1 MNILDEIKTRVLL
14 CDGAWGTLLQQKG
27 LQPGECPELWNL
39 TRRDDVLDIAC
50 SYIEAGADIIETNS
64 FGGSR
69 IKLSQYGLGDKASLI
84 NETAASISRE
94 AAGSDRH
101 VAGSIGPTGK
111 ILMTGEITADELYEA
126 FSEQATALEKGGADI
141 IIIETMSDA
150 EEAAIAIKA
159 AKENTHCTVI
169 ATMTFNPAPDGTYYT
184 IMGVTPADMIKI
196 LREAGADIIGSNC
209 GNGTEVLTGVAR
221 AIREA
226 DREVPLIIQPNAGVP
241 QLIDGKTIFPE
252 SPEIM
257 SSFVPELVS
266 LGVNII
272 GGCCGTTPEH
282 IKAIKAKIQNKNI

>member
-39 TRRDDVLDIAC
+39 TRRDDVLDIAR

-69 IKLSQYGLGDKASLI
+69 IKLSQYGLDDKASLI
-84 NETAASISRE
+84 NETAATISRE
-94 AAGSDRH
+94 AAGPDRH

-111 ILMTGEITADELYEA
+111 ILMTGDVTADELYEA
-126 FSEQATALEKGGADI
+126 FSEQAIALEKGGADI

-150 EEAAIAIKA
+150 EEAAIAVKA
-159 AKENTHCTVI
+159 AKENTRCTVI

-184 IMGVTPADMIKI
+184 IMGVTPADMIRI

-266 LGVNII
+266 IGVNII

-282 IKAIKAKIQNKNI
+282 IKAIARKLGG

>member
-39 TRRDDVLDIAC
+39 TRRDDVLDIAR

-69 IKLSQYGLGDKASLI
+69 IKLSQYGLDDKASLI
-84 NETAASISRE
+84 NETAATISRE
-94 AAGSDRH
+94 AAGPDRH

-111 ILMTGEITADELYEA
+111 ILMTGDITADELYEA

-150 EEAAIAIKA
+150 EEAAIAVKA

-184 IMGVTPADMIKI
+184 IMGVTPADMIRI

-257 SSFVPELVS
+257 SSFVPELVN

-282 IKAIKAKIQNKNI
+282 IKAIARKLGG

>member
-1 MNILDEIKTRVLL
+1 MNILDEI
-14 CDGAWGTLLQQKG
+14 QKG

-39 TRRDDVLDIAC
+39 TRRDDVLDIAR

-69 IKLSQYGLGDKASLI
+69 IKLSQYGLDDKASLI
-84 NETAASISRE
+84 NETAATISRE
-94 AAGSDRH
+94 AAGPDRH

-111 ILMTGEITADELYEA
+111 ILMTGDVTADELYEA
-126 FSEQATALEKGGADI
+126 FSEQAIALEKGGADI

-150 EEAAIAIKA
+150 EEAAIAVKA
-159 AKENTHCTVI
+159 AKENTRCTVI

-184 IMGVTPADMIKI
+184 IMGVTPADMIRI

-257 SSFVPELVS
+257 SSFVPELVN

-282 IKAIKAKIQNKNI
+282 IKAIARKLGG

>member
-39 TRRDDVLDIAC
+39 TRRDDVLDIAR

-94 AAGSDRH
+94 AAGPDRH

-111 ILMTGEITADELYEA
+111 ILMTGDITADELYEA

-150 EEAAIAIKA
+150 EEAAIAVKA

-184 IMGVTPADMIKI
+184 IMGVTPADMIRI

-257 SSFVPELVS
+257 SSFVPELVN

-282 IKAIKAKIQNKNI
+282 IKAIARKLGR

>member
-39 TRRDDVLDIAC
+39 TRRDDVLDIAR

-69 IKLSQYGLGDKASLI
+69 IKLSQYGLDDKASLI
-84 NETAASISRE
+84 NETAATISRE
-94 AAGSDRH
+94 AAGPDRH

-111 ILMTGEITADELYEA
+111 ILMTGDITADELYEA

-150 EEAAIAIKA
+150 EEAAIAVKA

-184 IMGVTPADMIKI
+184 IMGVTPADMIRI

-266 LGVNII
+266 IGVNII

-282 IKAIKAKIQNKNI
+282 IKAIARKLGG

>member
-39 TRRDDVLDIAC
+39 TRRDDVLDIAR

-69 IKLSQYGLGDKASLI
+69 IKLSQYGLDDKASLI

-94 AAGSDRH
+94 AAGPDRH

-111 ILMTGEITADELYEA
+111 ILMTGDITADELYEA

-150 EEAAIAIKA
+150 EEAAIAVKA

-184 IMGVTPADMIKI
+184 IMGVTPADMIRI

-266 LGVNII
+266 IGVNII

-282 IKAIKAKIQNKNI
+282 IKAMARKLGR

>member
-39 TRRDDVLDIAC
+39 TRRDDVLDIAR

-84 NETAASISRE
+84 NETAATISRE
-94 AAGSDRH
+94 AAGPDRH

-111 ILMTGEITADELYEA
+111 ILMTGDITADELYEA
-126 FSEQATALEKGGADI
+126 FSEQAIALEKGGADI

-150 EEAAIAIKA
+150 EEAAIAVKA

-169 ATMTFNPAPDGTYYT
+169 ATMTFNPSPDGTYYT
-184 IMGVTPADMIKI
+184 IMGVTPADMIRI

-257 SSFVPELVS
+257 SSFVPELVN

-282 IKAIKAKIQNKNI
+282 IKAIARKLGR

>member
-39 TRRDDVLDIAC
+39 TRRDDVLDIAR

-69 IKLSQYGLGDKASLI
+69 IKLSQYGLDDKASLI

-94 AAGSDRH
+94 AAGPDRH

-111 ILMTGEITADELYEA
+111 ILMTGDITADELYEA

-150 EEAAIAIKA
+150 EEAAIAVKA

-184 IMGVTPADMIKI
+184 IMGVTPADMIRI

-266 LGVNII
+266 IGVNII

-282 IKAIKAKIQNKNI
+282 IKAIARKLGR

>member
-39 TRRDDVLDIAC
+39 TRRDDVLDIAR

-69 IKLSQYGLGDKASLI
+69 IKLSQYGLDDKASLI

-94 AAGSDRH
+94 AAGPDRH

-111 ILMTGEITADELYEA
+111 ILMTGDITADELYEA

-150 EEAAIAIKA
+150 EEAAIAVKA

-184 IMGVTPADMIKI
+184 IMGVTPADMIRI

-257 SSFVPELVS
+257 SSFVPELVN

-282 IKAIKAKIQNKNI
+282 IKAIARKLGG

>member
-39 TRRDDVLDIAC
+39 TRRDDVLDIAR

-69 IKLSQYGLGDKASLI
+69 IKLSQYGLDDKASLI
-84 NETAASISRE
+84 NETAATISRE
-94 AAGSDRH
+94 AAGPDRH

-111 ILMTGEITADELYEA
+111 ILMTGDITADELYEA
-126 FSEQATALEKGGADI
+126 FSEQAIALEKGGADI

-150 EEAAIAIKA
+150 EEAAIAVKA
-159 AKENTHCTVI
+159 AKENTRCTVI

-184 IMGVTPADMIKI
+184 IMGVTPADMIRI

-257 SSFVPELVS
+257 SSFVPELVN

-282 IKAIKAKIQNKNI
+282 IKAIARKLGG

>member
-39 TRRDDVLDIAC
+39 TRRDDVLDIAR

-69 IKLSQYGLGDKASLI
+69 IKLSQYGLDDKASLI

-94 AAGSDRH
+94 AAGPDRH

-111 ILMTGEITADELYEA
+111 ILMTGDVTADELYEA
-126 FSEQATALEKGGADI
+126 FSEQAIALEKGGADI

-150 EEAAIAIKA
+150 EEAAIAVKA

-184 IMGVTPADMIKI
+184 IMGVTPADMIRI

-266 LGVNII
+266 IGVNII

-282 IKAIKAKIQNKNI
+282 IKAMARKLGR

>member
-39 TRRDDVLDIAC
+39 TRRDDVLDIAR

-69 IKLSQYGLGDKASLI
+69 IKLSQYGLDDKASLI
-84 NETAASISRE
+84 NETAATISRE
-94 AAGSDRH
+94 AAGPDRH

-111 ILMTGEITADELYEA
+111 ILMTGDVTADELYEA
-126 FSEQATALEKGGADI
+126 FSEQAIALEKGGADI

-150 EEAAIAIKA
+150 EEAAIAVKA
-159 AKENTHCTVI
+159 AKENTRCTVI

-184 IMGVTPADMIKI
+184 IMGVTPADMIRI

-257 SSFVPELVS
+257 SSFVPELVN

-282 IKAIKAKIQNKNI
+282 IKAIARKLGG

>member
-39 TRRDDVLDIAC
+39 TRRDDVLDIAR

-69 IKLSQYGLGDKASLI
+69 IKLSQYGLDDKASLI
-84 NETAASISRE
+84 NETAATISRE
-94 AAGSDRH
+94 AAGPDRH

-111 ILMTGEITADELYEA
+111 ILMTGDITADELYEA

-150 EEAAIAIKA
+150 EEAAIAVKA

-184 IMGVTPADMIKI
+184 IMGVTPADMIRI

-266 LGVNII
+266 IGVNII

-282 IKAIKAKIQNKNI
+282 IKAIARKLGR

>member
-39 TRRDDVLDIAC
+39 TRRDDVLDIAR

-69 IKLSQYGLGDKASLI
+69 IKLSQYGLDDKASLI

-94 AAGSDRH
+94 AAGPDRH

-111 ILMTGEITADELYEA
+111 ILMTGDITADELYEA

-150 EEAAIAIKA
+150 EEAAITVKA

-184 IMGVTPADMIKI
+184 IMGVTPADMIRI

-266 LGVNII
+266 IGVNII

-282 IKAIKAKIQNKNI
+282 IKAIARKLGR

>member
-39 TRRDDVLDIAC
+39 TRRDDVLDIAR

-69 IKLSQYGLGDKASLI
+69 IKLSQYGLDDKASLI

-94 AAGSDRH
+94 AAGPDRH

-111 ILMTGEITADELYEA
+111 ILMTGDITADELYEA

-150 EEAAIAIKA
+150 EEAAIAVKA

-184 IMGVTPADMIKI
+184 IMGVTPADMIRI

-266 LGVNII
+266 IGVNII

-282 IKAIKAKIQNKNI
+282 IKAIARKLGG

>member
-39 TRRDDVLDIAC
+39 TRRDDVLDIAR

-69 IKLSQYGLGDKASLI
+69 IKLSQYGLDDKASLI

-94 AAGSDRH
+94 AAGPDRH

-111 ILMTGEITADELYEA
+111 ILMTGDITADELYEA

-150 EEAAIAIKA
+150 EEAAIAVKA
-159 AKENTHCTVI
+159 AKENTRCTVI

-184 IMGVTPADMIKI
+184 IMGVTPADMIRI

-257 SSFVPELVS
+257 SSFVPELVN

-282 IKAIKAKIQNKNI
+282 IKAIARKLGG